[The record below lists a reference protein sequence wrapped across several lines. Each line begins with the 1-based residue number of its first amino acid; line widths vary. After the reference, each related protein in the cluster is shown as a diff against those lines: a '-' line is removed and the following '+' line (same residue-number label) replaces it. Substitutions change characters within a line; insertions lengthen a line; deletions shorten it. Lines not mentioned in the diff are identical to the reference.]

1 VKIHAERTVVV
12 VVVVVVGFHS
22 KFLFIIGQKE
32 CSQEVVEQS
41 K

>member
-1 VKIHAERTVVV
+1 VKIHAERT
-12 VVVVVVGFHS
+12 VVVVVGFHS

-32 CSQEVVEQS
+32 GSQEIVEQS

>member
-1 VKIHAERTVVV
+1 VKIHAERTD
-12 VVVVVVGFHS
+12 VVVVVGFHS

-32 CSQEVVEQS
+32 CSQEIVEQS